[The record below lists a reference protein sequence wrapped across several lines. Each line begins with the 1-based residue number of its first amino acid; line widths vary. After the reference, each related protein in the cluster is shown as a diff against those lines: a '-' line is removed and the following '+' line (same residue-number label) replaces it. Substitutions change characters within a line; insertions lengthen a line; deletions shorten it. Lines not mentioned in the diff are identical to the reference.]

1 MKSATHEDAQLI
13 LKLYELRR
21 EDVMRQARNYYLFLF
36 FPSSVDD
43 IRAILTDRDNPEPGA
58 YFRQVTSYW
67 EMAAALVNRGAL
79 NEELFLDCNGEHLA
93 VFAKVEPF
101 LTELR
106 QFFGPQYLSQLEQ
119 LIERM
124 PDGKERIA
132 RFRDMMKS
140 LDPR

>member
-67 EMAAALVNRGAL
+67 EMAASLVNRGAL

-101 LTELR
+101 LSELR

-124 PDGKERIA
+124 PDGKERIT
-132 RFRDMMKS
+132 RFREMMKG

>member
-21 EDVMRQARNYYLFLF
+21 EDVMRKARNYYLFLF

-43 IRAILTDRDNPEPGA
+43 IRAILTDRENPEPGA

-67 EMAAALVNRGAL
+67 EMAASLVNRGAL
-79 NEELFLDCNGEHLA
+79 DEDLFLDCNGEHLA

-132 RFRDMMKS
+132 RFREMMKS